1 MTEKHCLILT
11 FVWTLFQLVYVL
23 CNGISPTERIKFNTL
38 IKNYSKL
45 YGRYKTAECAA
56 LLALTSPD
64 ISSTLCDFNYV
75 IHNNK
80 FQIFAKT
87 SMEYLSR
94 LKRDCRWNYE
104 EGFSELFKIFKV
116 FVTFVKSLND
126 AWMARKDLFISTAL
140 YYKNADI
147 QMRQYYFGSNQFI
160 GEDLGIATE
169 SEFVKL
175 RRTVEQKCQIMSGI
189 QIDAKTAKEFFKK
202 SDGRNAP
209 MSEFKEAVVQLVSE
223 VEKVEKHRI
232 NRLHTQLPLDI
243 MNTALYALKPGRDRD
258 VGDEI

>member
-175 RRTVEQKCQIMSGI
+175 R
-189 QIDAKTAKEFFKK
+189 TAKEFFKK

>member
-23 CNGISPTERIKFNTL
+23 CNGISPTERI
-38 IKNYSKL
+38 
-45 YGRYKTAECAA
+45 
-56 LLALTSPD
+56 
-64 ISSTLCDFNYV
+64 

-87 SMEYLSR
+87 SMEYLS
-94 LKRDCRWNYE
+94 
-104 EGFSELFKIFKV
+104 I

>member
-45 YGRYKTAECAA
+45 YGRYKTAE
-56 LLALTSPD
+56 
-64 ISSTLCDFNYV
+64 F

-87 SMEYLSR
+87 SMEYLS
-94 LKRDCRWNYE
+94 
-104 EGFSELFKIFKV
+104 I

-175 RRTVEQKCQIMSGI
+175 R
-189 QIDAKTAKEFFKK
+189 TAKEFFKK